1 MAQQTLTKRMN
12 GLTARAEIALK
23 SKDWATVHAIQAEI
37 RAIADELDAADEA
50 KAKAEAEG

>member
-1 MAQQTLTKRMN
+1 MAQQSLTKRMN
-12 GLTARAEIALK
+12 ALTARAEIALK

>member
-12 GLTARAEIALK
+12 ALTARAEIALK
-23 SKDWATVHAIQAEI
+23 SKDWDTVHAIQCEI
-37 RAIADELDAADEA
+37 RAIADALDAEDEA